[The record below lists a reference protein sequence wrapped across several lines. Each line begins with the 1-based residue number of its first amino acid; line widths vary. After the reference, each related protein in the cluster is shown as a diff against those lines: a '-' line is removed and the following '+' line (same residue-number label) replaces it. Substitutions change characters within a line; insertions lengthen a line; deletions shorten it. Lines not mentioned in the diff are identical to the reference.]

1 MKSLDRFLILVCAVA
16 LFPALTFAA
25 KEANE
30 LKVVET
36 KDAIE
41 IQLPGASTQPVN
53 TVASVGSTTS
63 NSAVTQIALPAEYQ
77 FDPLKYTLGPD
88 DVVEISVMRHPE
100 FSGTYPINQEGKLQ
114 YKFVGDFEVSGLTKL
129 ELEQKIKQ
137 IISNYVIS
145 PEVNVTVVEYKSKVF
160 YVLGEVGLPGK
171 FFMRSESIPVREAV
185 FMAGLP
191 AQTAGMRKCHI
202 ITPDKKGH
210 AKIKKVDLYAIL
222 YAGNL
227 KKNID
232 MKPGDVLYVPST
244 VMAKIIRVI
253 SPVSS
258 TVGIASSTPS
268 SASSGRTAVQT
279 LAR

>member
-1 MKSLDRFLILVCAVA
+1 MKLLYRYLILVFAFAV
-16 LFPALTFAA
+16 FPAFSFAA
-25 KEANE
+25 TEANE

-41 IQLPGASTQPVN
+41 IQLPDASAQSRN
-53 TVASVGSTTS
+53 TPTSVDANTT
-63 NSAVTQIALPAEYQ
+63 NNVVTQTAQPGEYQ

-100 FSGTYPINQEGKLQ
+100 FSGIYPVNQEGKLQ
-114 YKFVGDFEVSGLTKL
+114 YKFVGDFEVAGMTKL

-145 PEVNVTVVEYKSKVF
+145 PEVNVTVIEYKSKVF

-191 AQTAGMRKCHI
+191 AQTAAMRKCQI
-202 ITPDKKGH
+202 ITPDKSGH
-210 AKIKKVDLYAIL
+210 AKVKKVNLYYVL
-222 YAGNL
+222 YSGNL

-232 MKPGDVLYVPST
+232 MKHGDVLYVPST

-258 TVGIASSTPS
+258 TVGLASSTPA
-268 SASSGRTAVQT
+268 SASSGKTAVQT
-279 LAR
+279 LSR